1 MSLKYEWDLTSF
13 YQGFNDLNFQ
23 KDMSQIAEQYKKA
36 KRIQE
41 EVLFRK
47 EKNPVSDLKEILNAV
62 YEWKMKYGK
71 LREYIFLR
79 GILAK
84 NDKEVSEMCD
94 KLWGILRGYDKE
106 IFYQN
111 LDQYLEVIPDLE
123 SVIKEEAFLWD
134 NRNFLRRR
142 KEELVRIASEKDLS
156 LWDNMVKELAELS
169 LNEIIDRPCFLWDGK
184 RVSAYDIYEQKID
197 VPPETSKEFMQTV
210 YEKAADCLLK
220 NKRAALFYAEMY
232 GFHSVLELVLE
243 EEYMQFH
250 SYSALWA
257 ALEDAKSVFDEYMDA
272 QQKYERW
279 LEEHWTSGQEPF
291 MQNNVYSSKEEEEEY
306 LMGKMAEYFENI
318 CPSFVDFIR
327 KITEK
332 GWVDFYER
340 PEKKL
345 TRSQFECFCI
355 KSIRESRITIQG
367 IQGVIPFIDKS
378 IAHEY
383 AHAFGAYLGRE
394 EDILDEGS
402 RILQEVFPT
411 YVEIVI
417 DRAYGLRKKRFYE
430 WQNNS
435 FLAEE
440 MEETDLKWPNI
451 VFEHVNPIACEE
463 KLYAM
468 IRAKETLD
476 EQKISELYNGHDWVF
491 NHMLV
496 EMEYPAVRY
505 LVATVLA
512 LTLDR
517 KVKKQGNVFL
527 QEDMDLW
534 RDVPKLTV
542 EEFVARL
549 TGKKCTKQV
558 WTEMIEESLLQPMRR
573 YIKVIECGNN

>member
-41 EVLFRK
+41 DVLFRK

-79 GILAK
+79 GILAR

-197 VPPETSKEFMQTV
+197 VPPEFSKEIMQSV

-220 NKRAALFYAEMY
+220 NKKAALFYAEMY

-243 EEYMQFH
+243 EEYM
-250 SYSALWA
+250 
-257 ALEDAKSVFDEYMDA
+257 K
-272 QQKYERW
+272 
-279 LEEHWTSGQEPF
+279 
-291 MQNNVYSSKEEEEEY
+291 
-306 LMGKMAEYFENI
+306 
-318 CPSFVDFIR
+318 
-327 KITEK
+327 
-332 GWVDFYER
+332 
-340 PEKKL
+340 
-345 TRSQFECFCI
+345 
-355 KSIRESRITIQG
+355 
-367 IQGVIPFIDKS
+367 
-378 IAHEY
+378 
-383 AHAFGAYLGRE
+383 
-394 EDILDEGS
+394 
-402 RILQEVFPT
+402 
-411 YVEIVI
+411 
-417 DRAYGLRKKRFYE
+417 
-430 WQNNS
+430 
-435 FLAEE
+435 
-440 MEETDLKWPNI
+440 
-451 VFEHVNPIACEE
+451 
-463 KLYAM
+463 
-468 IRAKETLD
+468 
-476 EQKISELYNGHDWVF
+476 
-491 NHMLV
+491 
-496 EMEYPAVRY
+496 
-505 LVATVLA
+505 
-512 LTLDR
+512 
-517 KVKKQGNVFL
+517 
-527 QEDMDLW
+527 
-534 RDVPKLTV
+534 
-542 EEFVARL
+542 
-549 TGKKCTKQV
+549 
-558 WTEMIEESLLQPMRR
+558 
-573 YIKVIECGNN
+573 